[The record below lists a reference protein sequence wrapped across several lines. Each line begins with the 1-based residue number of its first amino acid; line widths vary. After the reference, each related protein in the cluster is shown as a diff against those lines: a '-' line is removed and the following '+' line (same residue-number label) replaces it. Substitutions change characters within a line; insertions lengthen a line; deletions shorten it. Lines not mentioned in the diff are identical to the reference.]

1 MLSILLLSVTVV
13 NSLSQVYLFNDN
25 LVAVP
30 IDRIV
35 LNNAKVV
42 KITIV

>member
-1 MLSILLLSVTVV
+1 MLSILLLSVT
-13 NSLSQVYLFNDN
+13 LLTVYLFNDN

-35 LNNAKVV
+35 LNNAKVAE
-42 KITIV
+42 

>member
-1 MLSILLLSVTVV
+1 MLSILLLSVTLVDA
-13 NSLSQVYLFNDN
+13 LLTVYLVNDN

-35 LNNAKVV
+35 LNNAKVAE
-42 KITIV
+42 